1 MLGIPSRYEI
11 NKEFAI
17 KTFITADL
25 TAKEKKRF
33 KEAVMEIRL
42 MYQVTGE
49 DIPSL
54 INDEYDCQAIL
65 FFSVKLDQLKNAN
78 FVGNIMQRLV
88 KPLCVIRFYDHT
100 NSQVFCF
107 CHKRLNLND
116 RTQVVIEDTVYSVRA
131 SMQFADE
138 VNTLMEKH
146 IEFDKIQNRGN
157 KLDFY
162 LEMMVKAY
170 IISNLALW
178 SGTRALLVSKVWYNR
193 DNMLK
198 LYDGLKRTEQLKKEQ
213 KSAKT
218 IAENSRINAE
228 LKRLYAEFD
237 KIVGNQGG

>member
-33 KEAVMEIRL
+33 KEAVMDIRL
-42 MYQVTGE
+42 LYQITGE

-54 INDEYDCQAIL
+54 VNEEYDCQAIL

-78 FVGNIMQRLV
+78 FVGSIMQRLV

-100 NSQVFCF
+100 NSQFFCF
-107 CHKRLNLND
+107 CRKRLNLND
-116 RTQVVIEDTVYSVRA
+116 RTQVVIEDTVYSVPA

-138 VNTLMEKH
+138 VNTLMEEH
-146 IEFDKIQNRGN
+146 IGFDRIQNRGN

-178 SGTRALLVSKVWYNR
+178 SGTRALLASKVWYNR

-198 LYDGLKRTEQLKKEQ
+198 LYDKLKRVEQLKKEQ

-237 KIVGNQGG
+237 KII